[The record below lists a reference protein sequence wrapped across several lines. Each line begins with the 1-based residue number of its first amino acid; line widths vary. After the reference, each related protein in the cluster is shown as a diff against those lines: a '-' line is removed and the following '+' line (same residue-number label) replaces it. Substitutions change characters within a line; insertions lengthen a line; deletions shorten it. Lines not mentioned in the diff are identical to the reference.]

1 MFASTETSNTAST
14 VANTQ
19 LEQKKSN
26 NVPYLPGNQHI
37 TQDHHSISYSTI
49 DSILEKEKNNNKTEA
64 WNKIDKT
71 AKIQKLHAFA
81 ERYGREHG
89 LPVKE
94 IKNLKSFFVE
104 CLEKAKLQKA
114 KDVAYNKE
122 SQEIT
127 GIPALHFNSDKRSFT
142 LKVTDPKRVST
153 LKSLTP
159 KRVTEKNHEDT
170 DENISA

>member
-1 MFASTETSNTAST
+1 MFTSTETPASACT
-14 VANTQ
+14 LANTQ
-19 LEQKKSN
+19 LEQKKAN
-26 NVPYLPGNQHI
+26 TVPYLPGNQYI
-37 TQDHHSISYSTI
+37 TSDQHSISYSTI

-81 ERYGREHG
+81 EKYGREHG

-94 IKNLKSFFVE
+94 IKNLKTFFVE

-170 DENISA
+170 EEST

>member
-1 MFASTETSNTAST
+1 MFASIETSATACA

-19 LEQKKSN
+19 VEQKKSN

-37 TQDHHSISYSTI
+37 AQDQHSISYSTI

-81 ERYGREHG
+81 EKYGREHG

-94 IKNLKSFFVE
+94 IKNLKTFFVE

-114 KDVAYNKE
+114 KDVAYNKDT
-122 SQEIT
+122 QEIT

-159 KRVTEKNHEDT
+159 KRVTEKSREDT
-170 DENISA
+170 DENIST